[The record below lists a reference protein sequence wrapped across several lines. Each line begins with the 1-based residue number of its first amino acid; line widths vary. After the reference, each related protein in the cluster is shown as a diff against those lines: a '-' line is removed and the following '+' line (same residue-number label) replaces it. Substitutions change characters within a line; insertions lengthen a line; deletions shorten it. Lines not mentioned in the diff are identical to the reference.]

1 MLRNDTNFNLYIT
14 GLIRPNRH
22 SAFWI
27 MKDTTSYPCVHCKGI
42 YTKKYLKRHANSCS
56 LKDANQMISKLNIK
70 EQVFNIMKAD
80 EIAFEVKK
88 DLLIAH
94 FGESYM
100 KKHKRERMIYSWSNR
115 MRELSR
121 LLISFR
127 QVTKNE
133 NCFPEILH
141 PKNFDNI
148 LFATRRIVGYDHQKK
163 TFTAPSLAMHLGTSL
178 KLACDERTT
187 LILKQSTGF
196 Q

>member
-1 MLRNDTNFNLYIT
+1 
-14 GLIRPNRH
+14 
-22 SAFWI
+22 
-27 MKDTTSYPCVHCKGI
+27 
-42 YTKKYLKRHANSCS
+42 
-56 LKDANQMISKLNIK
+56 
-70 EQVFNIMKAD
+70 
-80 EIAFEVKK
+80 
-88 DLLIAH
+88 
-94 FGESYM
+94 
-100 KKHKRERMIYSWSNR
+100 

-178 KLACDERTT
+178 KLACDELTT
-187 LILKQSTGF
+187 LILKQSRGF
-196 Q
+196 QCKTAEDAKLWMTSVKNFKKLVEGRWNIEMGSLANKELQQNKWNKPLLLPLVNDIKKFRDEVTKLAEESITKLSIDHLKC

>member
-1 MLRNDTNFNLYIT
+1 
-14 GLIRPNRH
+14 
-22 SAFWI
+22 
-27 MKDTTSYPCVHCKGI
+27 
-42 YTKKYLKRHANSCS
+42 
-56 LKDANQMISKLNIK
+56 
-70 EQVFNIMKAD
+70 
-80 EIAFEVKK
+80 
-88 DLLIAH
+88 
-94 FGESYM
+94 M

-196 Q
+196 QCKTAEDAKLWMTSVKNFKKLVNVSSRNVLDS